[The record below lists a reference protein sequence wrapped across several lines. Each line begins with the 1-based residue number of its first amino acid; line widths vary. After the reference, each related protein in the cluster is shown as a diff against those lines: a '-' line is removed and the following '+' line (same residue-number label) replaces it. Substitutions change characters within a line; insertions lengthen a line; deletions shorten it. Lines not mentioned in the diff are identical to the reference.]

1 MQSGC
6 KEDKFSDIILKRL
19 GYPKSFRTDLSYD
32 GFDKVLRF
40 IIYDDQEFPIGIYFE
55 IDYEF
60 FDNHAND
67 EWTDIMLEEHQEN
80 NCHWFSVV
88 PLDIGMVVL
97 EDV

>member
-1 MQSGC
+1 MHSGH

-32 GFDKVLRF
+32 EYDEVLRF
-40 IIYDDQEFPIGIYFE
+40 IVYDDQEFPIMSVE
-55 IDYEF
+55 TDYEF

-67 EWTDIMLEEHQEN
+67 EWTDIILEEHQDKN
-80 NCHWFSVV
+80 SHWFSVV